1 MKTSN
6 EYSFMIAD
14 DYSVIRQ
21 GVSVVIKK
29 IFFNAKIYKV
39 GNRVDL
45 FKILSEVK
53 IDLLILDVNFS
64 DSWSFDIL
72 SKSKVI
78 QPDLKVLMFSSYDE
92 NIYAMQYL
100 DAGASGYLNKLSS
113 ENEMKNAINIMIT
126 SGRYLTQNLK
136 NRILNSYIKKQP
148 TNPID
153 FLSKRECEVARL
165 LVKGY
170 CNGEIL
176 EMLNIKKNTVS
187 TFKNRIFEKLEVTNI
202 VDLIKLF
209 DYYYHK

>member
-1 MKTSN
+1 
-6 EYSFMIAD
+6 
-14 DYSVIRQ
+14 
-21 GVSVVIKK
+21 
-29 IFFNAKIYKV
+29 
-39 GNRVDL
+39 
-45 FKILSEVK
+45 
-53 IDLLILDVNFS
+53 
-64 DSWSFDIL
+64 
-72 SKSKVI
+72 
-78 QPDLKVLMFSSYDE
+78 
-92 NIYAMQYL
+92 MQYL

-153 FLSKRECEVARL
+153 FLSKRECEVAQL